1 MLVFTISF
9 YFAAQ
14 NQVQLFWG
22 PILYNYR
29 NKSLYIC
36 IYTVFTTSISRVVAV
51 RVGRVGKY
59 VMVLPS
65 IDGFKRKITI
75 SFVPQK
81 RAAPIQMPFAKQ
93 GRRVVYDKTHT
104 LILDLMV

>member
-14 NQVQLFWG
+14 NQVKFG
-22 PILYNYR
+22 VR
-29 NKSLYIC
+29 FYI
-36 IYTVFTTSISRVVAV
+36 IIEINHYTSVYTVFTTSISRVVAV